1 MDTLIKE
8 KLTKYYVYSSPP
20 KGKALNNIKLPLGK
34 RSPPISVKKMFM
46 PMYDGQL
53 AKKMKK
59 LPLHEKNQ
67 ILK

>member
-1 MDTLIKE
+1 
-8 KLTKYYVYSSPP
+8 VYSSPP
-20 KGKALNNIKLPLGK
+20 KGKALNNKNLPLGK
-34 RSPPISVKKMFM
+34 KNPPPSIKKMSR
-46 PMYDGQL
+46 PMKDGQL